1 MTFAFL
7 YINIYHDYWNT
18 EESQYTLIRFENK
31 DEKSRCQDSDS
42 YMITLP
48 LGQTGGLEFKSF
60 NVLHDQYCHFDN
72 NIHLSIH
79 SKKYLS
85 VYFVS
90 MCVAQYPYS
99 NK

>member
-48 LGQTGGLEFKSF
+48 LGQTGGLEVKSF
-60 NVLHDQYCHFDN
+60 NVLHGT
-72 NIHLSIH
+72 IATLTITST
-79 SKKYLS
+79 
-85 VYFVS
+85 
-90 MCVAQYPYS
+90 YPFIQK
-99 NK
+99 NT